1 MPMFHSN
8 REVQGRHADV
18 IVLNFE
24 LNLLQFISK
33 QIEINSKDE

>member
-1 MPMFHSN
+1 MFHSN
-8 REVQGRHADV
+8 REVQRRQADD